1 MITPSKSALYVGS
14 INSNC
19 PMVITLVRIESYQET
34 SSDPLLMVSVA
45 DADPAR
51 YRFDSARLTVIIELP
66 PLIIETLS
74 LLILAM
80 EVSTME

>member
-1 MITPSKSALYVGS
+1 
-14 INSNC
+14 
-19 PMVITLVRIESYQET
+19 MVITLVRIELYQET

-51 YRFDSARLTVIIELP
+51 YRFVSARLTVIIELP

>member
-1 MITPSKSALYVGS
+1 
-14 INSNC
+14 
-19 PMVITLVRIESYQET
+19 MVITLVRIESYQET

-66 PLIIETLS
+66 ALIIETLS

>member
-1 MITPSKSALYVGS
+1 
-14 INSNC
+14 
-19 PMVITLVRIESYQET
+19 MVITLVRIELYQET
-34 SSDPLLMVSVA
+34 SSDPLLMVNVA

-51 YRFDSARLTVIIELP
+51 YRFDSERLTVIIELP
-66 PLIIETLS
+66 ALIIETLS

>member
-1 MITPSKSALYVGS
+1 
-14 INSNC
+14 
-19 PMVITLVRIESYQET
+19 MVITLVRIELYQET

>member
-1 MITPSKSALYVGS
+1 
-14 INSNC
+14 
-19 PMVITLVRIESYQET
+19 MVITLMRIESYQEI
-34 SSDPLLMVSVA
+34 SSDLLLMVSVA

>member
-1 MITPSKSALYVGS
+1 
-14 INSNC
+14 
-19 PMVITLVRIESYQET
+19 
-34 SSDPLLMVSVA
+34 MVSVA

-74 LLILAM
+74 LLIFAM

>member
-1 MITPSKSALYVGS
+1 
-14 INSNC
+14 
-19 PMVITLVRIESYQET
+19 MVITLVRIELYQET

-66 PLIIETLS
+66 ALIIETLS